1 MPRRPLFFYWVIDMP
16 ATIVQELE
24 EQLAELDA
32 NIKAAMEVDDEET
45 FDKYTAEREKVA
57 EKHAKYKAHE
67 DAAQASVSSTKNKN
81 TDVTIGKIKDSW
93 QDDPKLGYKSHR
105 DFLLDVTRSDAMHR
119 QHASPQVASCF
130 SAPMMAT
137 AGSDEQSTQS
147 DRYGGYL
154 IPEGFRPDLLKLG
167 MEADPTVG
175 RVTNIPMTTPTLK
188 LTARTDKDHSSS
200 VSGGLTVS
208 RRVET
213 QQPTSSRMEIER
225 ISLDVTG
232 QFGLAYT
239 SEEVL
244 ERSPISFVSLLEM
257 GFRDE
262 YASAG
267 FDEKINGD
275 GAGGPEGILNSL
287 ALISVTRNTTN
298 EIRGIDIVNMRTRAY
313 RYGRRYIWMANHDC
327 YPQLVDVNLAASN
340 SDNWLFHHGN
350 GTDVPDTLVG
360 LPIFFT
366 EYCAAMGTVGDILLV
381 DWSQYLW
388 ATYGRDMRS
397 AESIHVRF
405 LNHERTF
412 KFWTYND
419 GRCWWRSVFTPKNGA
434 NTLSPFVALAT

>member
-1 MPRRPLFFYWVIDMP
+1 MP
-16 ATIVQELE
+16 ATIVQDLETKLTELE
-24 EQLAELDA
+24 A
-32 NIKAAMEVDDEET
+32 NIELAAEADDEELV
-45 FDKYTAEREKVA
+45 DSLELERTSVA
-57 EKHAKYKAHE
+57 AKHAKYKAIE
-67 DAAQASVSSTKNKN
+67 DRKQAAVVQVKNPNSGSV
-81 TDVTIGKIKDSW
+81 VTNVKDSW
-93 QDDPKLGYKSHR
+93 QDDPKLGYKTHR
-105 DFLLDVTRSDAMHR
+105 DFLLDVTRSDPMYR
-119 QHASPQVASCF
+119 KHASPQVASCF
-130 SAPMMAT
+130 DAPLMAA
-137 AGSDEQSTQS
+137 AGSDEHSTQS
-147 DRYGGYL
+147 DSYGGYL

-167 MEADPTVG
+167 MESDPTAG
-175 RVTNIPMTTPTLK
+175 RVTTIPMTTPTLK
-188 LTARTDKDHSSS
+188 LVARTDKDHSTS

-213 QQPTSSRMEIER
+213 QQPTSSRAVIER

-232 QFGLAYT
+232 QFGLSYA

-262 YASAG
+262 YASAAL
-267 FDEKINGD
+267 DEKINGD
-275 GAGGPEGILNSL
+275 GAGEPEGILNSP
-287 ALISVTRNTTN
+287 ALISVTRNTSSA
-298 EIRGIDIVNMRTRAY
+298 IKGVDLVNMRTRAY
-313 RYGRRYIWMANHDC
+313 RYGQRYIWMANHDC
-327 YPQLVDVNLAASN
+327 YPELVDVNLAASN

-350 GTDVPDTLVG
+350 GTDVPDTLLG

-419 GRCWWRSVFTPKNGA
+419 GRGWWRSAFTPKNGA